1 MKLTIISAAAII
13 AMAAC
18 HAPATQRAT
27 TNAAQFNDSLRQQ
40 IAAIAA
46 RSGGT
51 VGVAITNLD
60 TRDSL
65 SLNNDP
71 VYPMQSV
78 FKFPIAMAIL
88 QQVDEGKLKLGQKIY
103 IDKKWMVLN
112 TYSPLRDAYPEGNV
126 EQTLAQLLEYSVSK
140 SDNIACDLLIDLA
153 GGEAAVN
160 DYIHGLGV
168 KQINIVANEA
178 KMHAD
183 WNIQYANNCAPTAM
197 IQLLD
202 IMNKGTALT
211 KASNDF
217 LWKIMLETSTG
228 KKRIKGLLPEGTQ
241 VAHKT
246 GLSDTKDGLTAA
258 TNDVGIIILPN
269 GQKLAIVVYVMNTKA
284 DETLR
289 ESTIAQ
295 IAKAAYDHAI
305 R

>member
-1 MKLTIISAAAII
+1 MKLTIISAATII

-18 HAPATQRAT
+18 HAPATQQAT

-88 QQVDEGKLKLGQKIY
+88 HQVDEGKFKLGQKIY
-103 IDKKWMVLN
+103 IDKKWMVPD

-140 SDNIACDLLIDLA
+140 SDNIACDFLIDLA

-160 DYIHGLGV
+160 DYIHGLGI
-168 KQINIVANEA
+168 KQINIVASEA

-211 KASNDF
+211 KTSNDF

-289 ESTIAQ
+289 EGTIAQ

>member
-1 MKLTIISAAAII
+1 MISAAAII
-13 AMAAC
+13 TMAAC
-18 HAPATQRAT
+18 HAPATQQAT
-27 TNAAQFNDSLRQQ
+27 TNAAQFNDSLRRQ
-40 IAAIAA
+40 IAAIAT

-88 QQVDEGKLKLGQKIY
+88 HQVDEGKFKLDQKLY
-103 IDKKWMVLN
+103 IDKKWMVPD
-112 TYSPLRDAYPEGNV
+112 TYSPLRDAYPQGNV
-126 EQTLAQLLEYSVSK
+126 EQTLAQLLQYSVSK
-140 SDNIACDLLIDLA
+140 SDNIACDFLIDLA

-160 DYIHGLGV
+160 DYIHGLGI
-168 KQINIVANEA
+168 KQINIVASEA
-178 KMHAD
+178 KMHAN
-183 WNIQYANNCAPTAM
+183 WNIQYSNNCAPTAM

-211 KASNDF
+211 KTSNDF
-217 LWKIMLETSTG
+217 LWKIMLETTTG

-269 GQKLAIVVYVMNTKA
+269 KQKLAIVVYVMNTKA

-289 ESTIAQ
+289 ESTIAE